1 MRKRLVLP
9 AVTAGVLA
17 VWLAGPGSAHAGLFR
32 GPYDF
37 SLGLYRSGQGWSYAE
52 AYGYDLPV
60 INARPAS
67 IFYYPFGWPLF
78 THYPYYNFI
87 NPAYVGY
94 HPSPAAMKAMA
105 RDVALP
111 PVNTLDGAAVI
122 DIKVPCYA
130 DLWVEG
136 VPTQQLGTDRL
147 FTSPPLEKGCTYV
160 YVLRARWVE
169 NGRFVEQEQ
178 PITVHAGDHLQV
190 VFPRP

>member
-1 MRKRLVLP
+1 MTKTLASPVL
-9 AVTAGVLA
+9 TAGVLA
-17 VWLAGPGSAHAGLFR
+17 VWLAVPGSAHAGLFR

-52 AYGYDLPV
+52 AYGYSLPY

-78 THYPYYNFI
+78 TRYPYYDFI

-111 PVNTLDGAAVI
+111 PFQTLDGAAI
-122 DIKVPCYA
+122 IEIQVPCGA
-130 DLWVEG
+130 DLCVDG
-136 VPTQQLGTDRL
+136 VPTQQLGPDRL
-147 FTSPPLEKGCTYV
+147 FTSPPLEKGCEYV
-160 YVLRARWVE
+160 YALRARWVE
-169 NGRFVEQEQ
+169 NGRLVEQVRSV
-178 PITVHAGDHLQV
+178 TVHAGDHLRV
-190 VFPRP
+190 VFPGP